1 MKIIKSIVF
10 GLSLIFGQVVYA
22 QSYSGGLIDKTIA
35 LIGNEIITLSQL
47 EAEVQMMMAQGM
59 ASDRSNIRC
68 EILENILTQK
78 LFLTQARLD
87 SLVVNLE
94 QVEMELQSRIDNAMA
109 SLGGEK
115 AVEDYF
121 KKPLHKL
128 KNDWREILSDQ
139 TLTQQMQQN
148 VMKSAG
154 SMTPSDVE
162 KFYKKV
168 DKDSLPI
175 ISTQYKLS
183 QIVLYPVKEQ
193 AALAVKEKLLELRNR
208 ILNGE
213 KFSTLATLYSQDP
226 GSAGRGGE
234 LRMAPKS
241 MYWPSGVV

>member
-1 MKIIKSIVF
+1 MNRMIRIFSFIALLF
-10 GLSLIFGQVVYA
+10 FSYALSA
-22 QSYSGGLIDKTIA
+22 QTYKGGVIDKTVA
-35 LIGNEIITLSQL
+35 LVGNDIITISQL
-47 EAEVQMMMAQGM
+47 ETEVQMMMAQGM

-168 DKDSLPI
+168 DKAQFGSI
-175 ISTQYKLS
+175 YI
-183 QIVLYPVKEQ
+183 
-193 AALAVKEKLLELRNR
+193 EL
-208 ILNGE
+208 
-213 KFSTLATLYSQDP
+213 K
-226 GSAGRGGE
+226 
-234 LRMAPKS
+234 
-241 MYWPSGVV
+241 